1 MKLWASG
8 KKYSEL
14 EMGEGVEVELRS
26 GTQNA

>member
-14 EMGEGVEVELRS
+14 ETGEGVEVELRS